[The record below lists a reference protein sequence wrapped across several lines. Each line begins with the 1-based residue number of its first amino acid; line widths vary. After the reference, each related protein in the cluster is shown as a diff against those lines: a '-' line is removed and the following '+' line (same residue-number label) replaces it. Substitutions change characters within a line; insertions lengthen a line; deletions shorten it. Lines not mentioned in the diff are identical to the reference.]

1 TRPPR
6 APPPR
11 TSIAVAWPWS
21 VPRRGRIASSRTLL
35 ALRWVRTAMLLPE
48 PLPLLRR
55 RAAPLLAEPLA
66 LLGRHLTPA
75 LARLRALL
83 RGQRLPATVV
93 LEHARPLFGREAPP
107 PLEVP
112 LGDHALLGGELFE
125 PRERLGLAPRALG
138 APGQQEDRH
147 DEKARQP
154 AGLHGHF
161 TSLRDAS
168 VGICESR
175 TGSVSSILRRSM
187 TRIRVRKRPSR
198 AKSASFRRSRS
209 RSICAS
215 GLESTGG
222 C

>member
-1 TRPPR
+1 
-6 APPPR
+6 
-11 TSIAVAWPWS
+11 
-21 VPRRGRIASSRTLL
+21 
-35 ALRWVRTAMLLPE
+35 MLLPE

-83 RGQRLPATVV
+83 RGHAAPA
-93 LEHARPLFGREAPP
+93 
-107 PLEVP
+107 LEVP
-112 LGDHALLGGELFE
+112 LGDRALLGGELLE

-215 GLESTGG
+215 GLESTGACARTG
-222 C
+222 RARVAEARPTRSAASRAGRRVMASLPAPRRGGRDR